1 MRWKAS
7 CPEKRSP
14 RMPPAR
20 IRSSNLHAEMSP
32 PMELPESA
40 LAILGAAC
48 LAALAILLFALRN
61 QRRRNR
67 RIRMRFRE
75 LEGEEMRMFTFLSD
89 LGMAIE
95 NEPSPAVLSRIIVDG
110 IDKVV
115 NARGGAIYFLGA
127 GNGYL
132 LPSYISEDCP
142 PLVGIPVEVRKK
154 ANRDPRALESHLRL
168 SRVAVDEGII
178 GHCLAVGE
186 AIHVADVKSHPSF
199 RDSFTLYTEDVAAL
213 LAPLRHAGKD
223 LGVLVVARRHQDGG
237 FSGNDFA
244 VFRSAAEQSSFAI
257 GNARVHR
264 EAHEKRAMES
274 ELQNAREVQRI
285 LLPQADPVVAGFR
298 ISGTNLPARIIS
310 GDYYDYID
318 LGDRKYGIAIADV
331 SGKGVPAGLLMAM
344 CRSALRSVAPGRSS
358 PSEVLAAVN
367 RQLFPDIRE
376 DMFISMAYCILDEES
391 GRLTIARAGHDPALL
406 FRRETGKV
414 ELLRSPGLALGV
426 DGGAVFER
434 VTKDQQVELLPGD
447 CVLLYTDGVR
457 EAVDSTDEEFGM
469 ERMSE
474 SFRMAAPL
482 GSEAVLERMQEELRH
497 FSGEAPQMDD
507 ITLVAI
513 EKKR

>member
-1 MRWKAS
+1 
-7 CPEKRSP
+7 
-14 RMPPAR
+14 MPIPPVFLNPAY
-20 IRSSNLHAEMSP
+20 L
-32 PMELPESA
+32 A
-40 LAILGAAC
+40 LGVVLI
-48 LAALAILLFALRN
+48 ALLVLLFALNN

-67 RIRMRFRE
+67 RMRRRFQDF
-75 LEGEEMRMFTFLSD
+75 EGEEQRMFSFLHD
-89 LGMAIE
+89 LGHAIE
-95 NEPSPAVLSRIIVDG
+95 NEPSPTMLSRIIVDG
-110 IDKVV
+110 IEKVV
-115 NARGGAIYFLGA
+115 KARGGAVYFLGS
-127 GNGYL
+127 GNGFL

-142 PLVGIPVEVRKK
+142 PLIGIPVEVRKK
-154 ANRDPRALESHLRL
+154 AERDPRALESHIRL
-168 SRVAVDEGII
+168 SRVAVDEGIL
-178 GHCLAVGE
+178 GHCLTVGE
-186 AIHVADVKSHPSF
+186 AIHVVDVKNHPSF
-199 RDSFTLYTEDVAAL
+199 RDSFTRYTDDVEAL

-237 FSGNDFA
+237 FSENDFA
-244 VFRSAAEQSSFAI
+244 VFRSAADQSSFAI

-264 EAHEKRAMES
+264 EAHEKRAMEG

-285 LLPQADPVVAGFR
+285 LLPQDDPVVAGFR

-310 GDYYDYID
+310 GDYYDYLD
-318 LGDRKYGIAIADV
+318 LGDRKFGIAIADV

-344 CRSALRSVAPGRSS
+344 CRSALRSVAPGKTS

-376 DMFISMAYCILDEES
+376 DMFISMAYGILDETS
-391 GRLTIARAGHDPALL
+391 GKLVLARAGHDPALL
-406 FRRETGKV
+406 FRREAGTV

-434 VTKDQQVELLPGD
+434 VTQNQEIELSAGD

-457 EAVDSTDEEFGM
+457 EAVGMDDEEFGM

-474 SFRMAAPL
+474 TFKAAAPL
-482 GSEAVLERMQEELRH
+482 GSEAILRRMQEELRQ
-497 FSGEAPQMDD
+497 FTGEGPQMDD